1 MRSIHLWNVAR
12 EEFYL
17 RGKPPASQPSP
28 VCVKRV
34 CRYHC
39 PGESSS
45 SKAPGEDT
53 AHPDNGFS
61 LLVLQKVPRGATGM
75 GWSTWRTPHGYG
87 LHLLPV
93 LSGVKAIRARLPL
106 LFPCACSTFVLPGGS
121 SRAPATCRLLVPPHS
136 PARLLLWQLLP
147 AAETWLLAAPSAAP
161 LPQAPSPSSSPGSEA
176 MQLQGCFL
184 TTRNFDLGR
193 ARGTL
198 PACPASI
205 SCFLLRLLM
214 RTRRV

>member
-53 AHPDNGFS
+53 AHPDNGFP

-106 LFPCACSTFVLPGGS
+106 LFPCLLNFCPPRRQQQSPSHVQAAGTPAQPRSPPPLAAAPRSRDLAAGGS
-121 SRAPATCRLLVPPHS
+121 VRGS
-136 PARLLLWQLLP
+136 
-147 AAETWLLAAPSAAP
+147 APS
-161 LPQAPSPSSSPGSEA
+161 GS
-176 MQLQGCFL
+176 LSLFL
-184 TTRNFDLGR
+184 SRLRSDATSG
-193 ARGTL
+193 
-198 PACPASI
+198 
-205 SCFLLRLLM
+205 LLSDSKKL
-214 RTRRV
+214 